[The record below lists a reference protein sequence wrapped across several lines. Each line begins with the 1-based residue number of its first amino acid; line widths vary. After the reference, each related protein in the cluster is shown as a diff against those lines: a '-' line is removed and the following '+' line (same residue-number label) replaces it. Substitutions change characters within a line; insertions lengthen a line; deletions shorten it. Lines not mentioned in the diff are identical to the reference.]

1 MDHLLRARLPEQAR
15 QRLDVADVD
24 CLDVDRRYI
33 EGLEISTAP
42 HAEIVYGND
51 VFASLHEARA
61 EVGADESATTGDHRP
76 S

>member
-33 EGLEISTAP
+33 QGLEISRAP
-42 HAEIVYGND
+42 HAEIVYDDD
-51 VFASLHEARA
+51 VFTSLHEVRA
-61 EVGADESATTGDHRP
+61 
-76 S
+76 